1 MNAVAEKKN
10 ELGTK
15 NFETI
20 ARLLN
25 ASGNALLSYR
35 CASNDPRY
43 SATKTAAWNEY
54 QACLAELVEALH
66 A

>member
-15 NFETI
+15 NLPTI
-20 ARLLN
+20 SRLLR
-25 ASGNALLSYR
+25 ATDNALMSYR
-35 CASNDPRY
+35 NTSSHPLSAS
-43 SATKTAAWNEY
+43 TKAAAWNEY
-54 QACLAELVEALH
+54 QECLSELVEALY